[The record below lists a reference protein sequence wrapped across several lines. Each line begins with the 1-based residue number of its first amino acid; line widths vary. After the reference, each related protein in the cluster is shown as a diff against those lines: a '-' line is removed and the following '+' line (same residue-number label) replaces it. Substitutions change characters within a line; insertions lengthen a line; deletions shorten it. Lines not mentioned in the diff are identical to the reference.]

1 MDKGWKREILTALV
15 LVMLVLCSG
24 AALAEYKMPVADD
37 ELDAVQGLDENV
49 VNILLIGTD
58 TLEEDME
65 TGRADVMMICSVNK
79 ETGALRISSIQ
90 RDTWVTIGDNGHQ
103 NKLNAAHTFG
113 GENLLMQ
120 TINRTFGLNI
130 EKYVKVNFYAVC
142 DIVDVLGGVTVALEP
157 NEIGA
162 INRDTGNYGNGD
174 EKRIPSDAKEAV
186 LSGSQALAYARI
198 RYLDNDFGRT
208 SRQRKLLAAM
218 AKKLAECSIPE
229 MIKTASTCFEY
240 VSTNMSLIDMI
251 SLATTVMK
259 TGLSDMSMSV
269 FPGEGDYSYGKGG
282 GPSRLI
288 IDEKQVAEK
297 LHAFIYQ

>member
-1 MDKGWKREILTALV
+1 MDKGNKGRILVFLI
-15 LVMLVLCSG
+15 LLMLVLFSG
-24 AALAEYKMPVADD
+24 TALAEYRMPVADD

-58 TLEEDME
+58 TLEKDME

-79 ETGALRISSIQ
+79 ETGALRVSSIQ

-142 DIVDVLGGVTVALEP
+142 DIVDALGGVMIELEP
-157 NEIGA
+157 DEIGS
-162 INRDTGNYGNGD
+162 INRGAKVYANV
-174 EKRIPSDAKEAV
+174 EPEPIPSGTKEAV

-198 RYLDNDFGRT
+198 RFLDNDFGRT

-218 AKKLAECSIPE
+218 AKKLAQCSVPE

-240 VSTNMSLIDMI
+240 VSTNMSLMDMI
-251 SLATTVMK
+251 SLATTVMQ
-259 TGLSDMSMSV
+259 TGLSDMSMSA

-288 IDEKQVAEK
+288 IDEEEVAKK